1 MGSTDK
7 IVRILLALI
16 IILLYFTHLIS
27 DKLAIVGL
35 ILSGIFILTRFISF
49 CPLYI
54 LFGINTRKKE

>member
-49 CPLYI
+49 CPL
-54 LFGINTRKKE
+54 